1 MVNMYIEISFIFS
14 INLPYNCIE
23 LLTTLR
29 IQIIALRPIQLTQC
43 CIQFKPFGN
52 KMSCFRNFHII

>member
-1 MVNMYIEISFIFS
+1 MVNMNMEISFIFL
-14 INLPYNCIE
+14 IKFPYNCIE
-23 LLTTLR
+23 LLTTLL

-43 CIQFKPFGN
+43 CTQFKPFGN

>member
-43 CIQFKPFGN
+43 CIQFEPFGN